1 MTVTDEALLHRRQ
14 QVLGRHSPLFY
25 ERPLHL
31 VSGEGVWVTD
41 ADGRRYLDV
50 YNNVPHVGHCHPHVV
65 EALCRQAAALNIHT
79 RYLHETI
86 VDYGERL
93 TATFDDPLSVAMF
106 VCTGT
111 EANELAL
118 RIARQCTGNEGIIVS
133 DCSYHGNSRTLA
145 ELTTA
150 FPTPEA
156 LAPHVRAVPIPD
168 PYRDGGDPQTLAER
182 YVAMVGEAIRS
193 LAADGIRPAALLV
206 DTIFS
211 SEGLPAIPPGYLE
224 RATALVREAGG
235 LLIADEVQPGFGRT
249 GDHMWGYA
257 AFDLVPDLVT
267 MGKPMG
273 NGHPIGCTIARP
285 DLVERFGAKTMYFNT
300 FGGNPVSAVVG
311 MAVLDVIEREAL
323 MANARTVGAYV
334 LAGLTRLMERHER
347 IGDVRGKGLFF
358 GLELVEDRASRSPA
372 GDDAKR
378 LINLM
383 RDAGVLVSRIGRFD
397 NVLKMRPP
405 MVFSRDNADLL
416 LATLDACLGRL

>member
-1 MTVTDEALLHRRQ
+1 MTGETLIDRRYR
-14 QVLGRHSPLFY
+14 VMGRHSPLFY
-25 ERPLHL
+25 ERPLQL

-41 ADGRRYLDV
+41 SDGRRYLDV

-65 EALCRQAAALNIHT
+65 EALCRQASVLNIHT

-86 VDYGERL
+86 VQYAERL
-93 TATFDDPLSVAMF
+93 TATFHDPLSVAMF

-118 RIARQCTGNEGIIVS
+118 RIARFCTGNTGIIVS
-133 DCSYHGNSRTLA
+133 DNSYHGNSRTLA

-168 PYRDGGDPQTLAER
+168 PYRDGGDPRTLGDRHVALVEEAIGSLAE
-182 YVAMVGEAIRS
+182 A
-193 LAADGIRPAALLV
+193 GIRPAALLV

-211 SEGLPAIPPGYLE
+211 TEGLPSIPSGYLE

-249 GDHMWGYA
+249 GEHMWGYA
-257 AFDLVPDLVT
+257 AYDLVPDLVT

-273 NGHPIGCTIARP
+273 NGHPIGGVIARP
-285 DLVERFGAKTMYFNT
+285 DLVEGFGGSAMYFNT
-300 FGGNPVSAVVG
+300 FGGNPVSAAVG
-311 MAVLDVIEREAL
+311 MAVLDVIERETL

-334 LAGLTRLMERHER
+334 TAGLERLAERHER

-358 GLELVEDRASRSPA
+358 GVELVEDRMGRKPA
-372 GDDAKR
+372 TDAARR
-378 LINLM
+378 LVNLM
-383 RDAGVLVSRIGRFD
+383 REAGVLVSRIGRFD

-405 MVFSRDNADLL
+405 MVFGRDHADLL
-416 LATLDACLGRL
+416 LATLDDCLGRL